1 LGTKLNLACDSFATL
16 ASFAVNLIP
25 STINIAMIKTL
36 EWTSQGIRFIDQ
48 TRLPMEEVFVTCGTY
63 QEVATAI
70 RDMIV
75 RGAPAIGVAAA
86 MGIALGVK
94 QSTAPDIAS
103 LRTEFGQ
110 ICRIMGQ
117 TRPTAVNLFW
127 AIRRMQQTFETAAP
141 QGVHQVKVNL
151 VDEAQKML
159 VEDIAANEAMGR
171 HGATL
176 MPSSGGVLTHCN
188 AGALATCGY
197 GTALGVIR
205 SAIESGKKLHVFA
218 DETRPFL
225 QGSRLTAWELMKDGI
240 QTTLIADN
248 MAGAMMRQGKIKA
261 VIVGADRIA
270 ANGDV
275 ANKIGTYSVAVLAKE
290 HGIPFYVAAP
300 WSTVDMNMPDGE
312 GIPIEQRSAREVTHH
327 AGKQVAPDGVL
338 VENPAFDMTPGKYIA
353 AIITERG
360 IANPPYANS
369 LRELAQAI
377 PDLAGTRR

>member
-1 LGTKLNLACDSFATL
+1 
-16 ASFAVNLIP
+16 
-25 STINIAMIKTL
+25 MIKTL
-36 EWTSQGIRFIDQ
+36 EWTSQGVRFIDQ
-48 TRLPMEEVFVTCGTY
+48 TRLPTEEVFVTCATY

-94 QSTAPDIAS
+94 QSTAQDVAG

-110 ICRIMGQ
+110 ICRTMGE

-127 AIRRMQQTFETAAP
+127 AIRRMQQKFESVAG
-141 QGVHQVKVNL
+141 QGVHHVKVTL
-151 VDEAQKML
+151 VEEAQKML
-159 VEDIAANEAMGR
+159 LEDIAANEAMGR
-171 HGATL
+171 HGAAL
-176 MPSSGGVLTHCN
+176 LPSSGGVLTHCN

-205 SAIESGKKLHVFA
+205 SAIASGKQLHVFA

-248 MAGAMMRQGKIKA
+248 MAGAMMRQGKIQA

-275 ANKIGTYSVAVLAKE
+275 ANKIGTYSVAILAKE
-290 HGIPFYVAAP
+290 HAIPFYVAAP
-300 WSTVDMNMPDGE
+300 WSTVDMNMPGGE
-312 GIPIEQRSAREVTHH
+312 GIPIEQRSPREVTHH

-338 VENPAFDMTPGKYIA
+338 VENPAFDVTPNKYIA

-360 IANPPYANS
+360 IAKAPFGES
-369 LRELAQAI
+369 LNELSQN
-377 PDLAGTRR
+377 AGTLVGAKR

>member
-1 LGTKLNLACDSFATL
+1 
-16 ASFAVNLIP
+16 
-25 STINIAMIKTL
+25 MIKTL
-36 EWTSQGIRFIDQ
+36 EWTSQGVRFIDQ
-48 TRLPMEEVFVTCGTY
+48 TRLPTEEVFVTCTTY

-86 MGIALGVK
+86 MGIAIGVK
-94 QSTAPDIAS
+94 NSTAPDVAT

-110 ICRIMGQ
+110 ICRTMGE
-117 TRPTAVNLFW
+117 TRPTAINLFW
-127 AIRRMQQTFETAAP
+127 AIRRMQQKFDAVAA
-141 QGVHQVKVNL
+141 QGVHHIKVTL
-151 VDEAQKML
+151 VEEAQKL
-159 VEDIAANEAMGR
+159 LLEDIAANETMGR
-171 HGATL
+171 HGAVL
-176 MPSSGGVLTHCN
+176 LPASGGVLTHCN

-205 SAIESGKKLHVFA
+205 AAVASGKQIHVFA

-248 MAGAMMRQGKIKA
+248 MAGAMMRQGKIQA

-290 HGIPFYVAAP
+290 HAIPFYVAAP
-300 WSTVDMNMPDGE
+300 WSTVDMNMPNGE
-312 GIPIEQRSAREVTHH
+312 GIPIEQRSPREVTHH

-338 VENPAFDMTPGKYIA
+338 VENPAFDVTPSKYIA
-353 AIITERG
+353 AIVTERG
-360 IANPPYANS
+360 IAKAPYGES
-369 LRELAQAI
+369 LKELSQN
-377 PDLAGTRR
+377 AGALVGAKP

>member
-1 LGTKLNLACDSFATL
+1 
-16 ASFAVNLIP
+16 
-25 STINIAMIKTL
+25 MIRTL
-36 EWTSQGIRFIDQ
+36 EWTSQGVRFIDQ

-94 QSTAPDIAS
+94 HSTAPDIATM
-103 LRTEFGQ
+103 RTEFGQ
-110 ICRIMGQ
+110 ICRTLGE

-127 AIRRMQQTFETAAP
+127 AIRRMQQKFEVAAP
-141 QGVHQVKVNL
+141 HGVHQVKITL
-151 VDEAQKML
+151 VEEAQKML
-159 VEDIAANEAMGR
+159 VEDIAANQAMGR
-171 HGATL
+171 HGAAL
-176 MPSSGGVLTHCN
+176 MPASGGVLTHCN

-205 SAIESGKKLHVFA
+205 AAIDSGKKLHVFA

-290 HGIPFYVAAP
+290 HSIPFYVAAP
-300 WSTVDMNMPDGE
+300 WSTVDMNMPNGE
-312 GIPIEQRSAREVTHH
+312 GIPIEQRSPREITHH
-327 AGKQVAPDGVL
+327 AGKQLAPDGVL
-338 VENPAFDMTPGKYIA
+338 VENPAFDVTPNKYVA
-353 AIITERG
+353 AIVTERG
-360 IANPPYANS
+360 IARAPFVDS
-369 LRELAQAI
+369 LKSLAQAV
-377 PDLAGTRR
+377 PTLA